1 MLAGAARGQAAGRPQ
16 FRPTFVKTRDMIC
29 AFILQAT
36 PDAPAVLPFPL
47 LVAAVA
53 ALGCVIGSFL
63 NVVIHRVPRDESIV
77 FPNSRC
83 PECGAGIRAYDNVPV
98 LSYMVLRGRCRACRT
113 PISARYPAVE
123 ALTGLLFALTF
134 AHDGLAPAL
143 PFDLIFVASLV
154 ALVFIDAEHM
164 ILPDVITLPG
174 LAIGLVYR
182 GLVPNLDGMGFIS
195 NGLLAGY
202 PPWVVSLFGA
212 LFGAA
217 IGGGSLWLM
226 GWLWERLRGV
236 EAMGLGDVKMMF
248 MVGAFLGWP
257 RTVLTIFMAVLLGSL
272 AGVAVMLRRRERD
285 MQMLL
290 PFGIFLGA
298 GALVSLLA
306 GQAIINWYIG
316 RFIP

>member
-1 MLAGAARGQAAGRPQ
+1 
-16 FRPTFVKTRDMIC
+16 MILSH
-29 AFILQAT
+29 ILQPA
-36 PDAPAVLPFPL
+36 PNALADAPFAL
-47 LVAAVA
+47 LVGIAAIV
-53 ALGCVIGSFL
+53 GCAIGSFL
-63 NVVIHRVPRDESIV
+63 NVVIHRVPREESIV

-83 PECGAGIRAYDNVPV
+83 PQCGAAIRPYDNVPV
-98 LSYMVLRGRCRACRT
+98 LSYLILGGRCRACRA
-113 PISARYPAVE
+113 PISARYPTVE

-134 AHDGLAPAL
+134 AHDGLTLAL
-143 PFDLIFVASLV
+143 PFDLVFVAALV

-174 LAIGLVYR
+174 LALALICR
-182 GLVPNLDGMGFIS
+182 ALVPNLDGLGFMTG
-195 NGLLAGY
+195 GLMAGW
-202 PPWVVSLFGA
+202 PLWAVSLFGA

-248 MVGAFLGWP
+248 MVGALLGWP
-257 RTVLTIFMAVLLGSL
+257 RTLLTIFIAVLAGSL
-272 AGVAVMLRRRERD
+272 TGVAIMLARRERD

-290 PFGIFLGA
+290 PFGIFLGV

-306 GQAIINWYIG
+306 GDAIIIWYIG
-316 RFIP
+316 RFVP